1 MKKAKKPLVSLEE
14 ITTEREISELQ
25 LERLRSISRERLL
38 TYEET
43 KIFDLLVKNLLLS
56 KGESTAISTSSYR
69 IEETK
74 KLSEAE
80 LIEAANTVDESIINK
95 SLDFVDKD
103 DTKKDN

>member
-1 MKKAKKPLVSLEE
+1 MKKAKKALISLEE

-25 LERLRSISRERLL
+25 LERLRQISRERLL

-56 KGESTAISTSSYR
+56 KGESTAISTSSHR

-80 LIEAANTVDESIINK
+80 LVEIANTVDESLINK